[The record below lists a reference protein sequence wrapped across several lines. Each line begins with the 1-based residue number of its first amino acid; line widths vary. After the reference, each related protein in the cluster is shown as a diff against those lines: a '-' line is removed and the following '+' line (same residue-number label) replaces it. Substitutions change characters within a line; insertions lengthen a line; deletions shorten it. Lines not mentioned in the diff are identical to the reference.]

1 MHNSLSIN
9 NKNHLKK
16 ENNINFNEKNITKIS
31 VIPSNK
37 ITKKM
42 HNSCSNVNENKLNIE
57 NFVILEKEKLSDNRS
72 SFKEKSS
79 IDKMTSIVHSRFY
92 R

>member
-1 MHNSLSIN
+1 
-9 NKNHLKK
+9 
-16 ENNINFNEKNITKIS
+16 
-31 VIPSNK
+31 
-37 ITKKM
+37 M

-92 R
+92 RQHSKKKQIKEVSDLNKTRSYKI